1 MISHAALE
9 SLVIRALSHSL
20 SVDLMITL
28 AKKVIPNYD
37 IHERSGFP
45 PNIPVPR
52 VDAARQI
59 FEDIEKEG
67 SLLKLVET
75 LIDMHYNG
83 HMGRP
88 VRVVSLDR
96 IIAEVEA
103 QGYRFSAA
111 DRVFVEAA
119 SREKT
124 MGWGTLQ
131 EGRQY
136 DFALLRADI
145 VGNAKLVRAYDKD
158 AVDKAFQTVRGIVR
172 RSVEKR
178 NGRIWSWE
186 GDGGLAAFYFVDKN
200 IQATLCG
207 MEIIHEIFLFNL
219 MQSPLP
225 ESLSVRLAVHAGT
238 CKFLSSGKDTN
249 SETIRRVETLESK
262 FTQPDTLTVSSV
274 IYTDLGN
281 KLSQFFTSIPGPDNS
296 QLFQYVLRWEKK

>member
-1 MISHAALE
+1 MMSHAALE
-9 SLVIRALSHSL
+9 SLVVRSLSHSL
-20 SVDLMITL
+20 PVDLMIKI
-28 AKKVIPNYD
+28 AKKIIPDYD

-45 PNIPVPR
+45 PSISIPR

-59 FEDIEKEG
+59 FGDIQRAG
-67 SLLKLVET
+67 SLLKLAET

-88 VRVVSLDR
+88 VRVQFLDR

-103 QGYRFSAA
+103 QGYRYSTA

-131 EGRQY
+131 EDGTY
-136 DFALLRADI
+136 EFALLRADI
-145 VGNAKLVRAYDKD
+145 VGNAKLVRMYDRD
-158 AVDKAFQTVRGIVR
+158 DVNTAFDKTRELVRNA
-172 RSVEKR
+172 VEKR

-207 MEIIHEIFLFNL
+207 MEIIHELFLFNL
-219 MQSPLP
+219 LQSPLP
-225 ESLSVRLAVHAGT
+225 ESLAVRLAVHAGP
-238 CKFLSSGKDTN
+238 CKFLSSGKDIA
-249 SETIRRVETLESK
+249 SETIRRVEEIESK
-262 FTQPDTLTVSSV
+262 FTKPDSLTVSPG
-274 IYTDLGN
+274 IYTDLGG
-281 KLSQFFTSIPGPDNS
+281 KLSQFFTQVPGPENS
-296 QLFQYVLRWEKK
+296 PLYRYILRWEKR